1 MTAHQPGPAEPG
13 PGLADQRDPLL
24 VRAVLGSYPPRW
36 RERYG
41 EEFAV
46 LLTDL
51 TAGAPWAAR
60 VRLVADAIS
69 GGVHARL
76 CLRGGNVMSERTRGP
91 MAATACALMIF
102 AVGIVGLGKMRE
114 GPAFAAVAQGH
125 ATVAVSVDVIRVTAI
140 LAGLAVLAG
149 ALPLAWAVMRQA
161 VTVRRPDLILPL
173 AIGPAA
179 AGGWLAAAWII
190 ARLAGGTHRY
200 SGPNITAVLILT
212 LLGAAV
218 AAICAWAAITVIRRA
233 DLTPRLLRAEV
244 IPMAILSLCMTVA
257 TAADIGWGLAVRG
270 ADTALFHSDNG
281 LIATPL
287 APNWAGSTIV
297 LAVAAAVTTAA
308 TVRASRQFLLPT
320 RT

>member
-1 MTAHQPGPAEPG
+1 MTMHQPGTPEPD

-24 VRAVLGSYPPRW
+24 VRAVLGTYPPRW

-41 EEFAV
+41 DEFAV
-46 LLTDL
+46 LLIDL
-51 TAGAPWAAR
+51 TAGAPWAAQI
-60 VRLVADAIS
+60 RLVADAIG

-76 CLRGGNVMSERTRGP
+76 CLRGGNVMPERTRGP
-91 MAATACALMIF
+91 IAATACAVMIF
-102 AVGIVGLGKMRE
+102 AAAIVGLGKMRE
-114 GPAFAAVAQGH
+114 GPAFGAITHGH
-125 ATVAVSVDVIRVTAI
+125 VTVAVTVDVIRVTAI

-149 ALPLAWAVMRQA
+149 ALPLAWTVIRQA
-161 VTVRRPDLILPL
+161 VTARRPDLIRPL

-179 AGGWLAAAWII
+179 AGGWLAAAWIT
-190 ARLAGGTHRY
+190 ARLTAGTHRH
-200 SGPNITAVLILT
+200 SGPDIAAALIFI
-212 LLGAAV
+212 LLGVGV

-244 IPMAILSLCMTVA
+244 IPMAILSFCMTVA

-308 TVRASRQFLLPT
+308 TVRASRRLL
-320 RT
+320 RTART

>member
-1 MTAHQPGPAEPG
+1 MTMNQPGAAEQD
-13 PGLADQRDPLL
+13 PGLADQRFPFL

-46 LLTDL
+46 LLIDL
-51 TAGAPWAAR
+51 TADAPWGAR
-60 VRLVADAIS
+60 IRLVADAIG

-76 CLRGGNVMSERTRGP
+76 RLRGGNVMHKSARGP
-91 MAATACALMIF
+91 IAATACAVMIF
-102 AVGIVGLGKMRE
+102 AAALVGLGKMRE
-114 GPAFAAVAQGH
+114 GPAFGAITHGH
-125 ATVAVSVDVIRVTAI
+125 ATVAVSVDLIRATAV
-140 LAGLAVLAG
+140 LAVLAVLAG
-149 ALPLAWAVMRQA
+149 ALPLAWTVIRQA
-161 VTVRRPDLILPL
+161 VT
-173 AIGPAA
+173 
-179 AGGWLAAAWII
+179 
-190 ARLAGGTHRY
+190 ARLTAATHRN
-200 SGPNITAVLILT
+200 SGPNIAAAVIFT
-212 LLGAAV
+212 LLGVGV
-218 AAICAWAAITVIRRA
+218 AAICAWAAISIIRRA

-257 TAADIGWGLAVRG
+257 TAADIGWGLALRA

-308 TVRASRQFLLPT
+308 TVRAPRQLLAPT
-320 RT
+320 RI